1 MKEVSGT
8 KFVWMSQTIFVSTL
22 CLFAFCMARRS
33 DRKDMQENFSISK
46 TAPIAVAKQNHFID
60 EVAKELKE
68 PYHSV
73 LYRKQ

>member
-1 MKEVSGT
+1 
-8 KFVWMSQTIFVSTL
+8 
-22 CLFAFCMARRS
+22 MARRS